1 MYANKCFVLMPFAPA
16 FNNVYRLLKSLV
28 EGYAHCECIRAD
40 EIARS
45 NRITDDVYD
54 QIQMAR
60 FLIADITGQNPNVYY
75 ELGVSHALDKE
86 VIVLVQAGSMVSFD
100 IRGIRYLEYSNDDL
114 DELSKKLREY
124 IRSSLQTVPEH
135 WRTESTGDGPDIRIS
150 RVNWPR
156 HATLNQPIQ
165 ITVVAQNFGQIAD
178 TGYFS
183 LSFPSGTTGV
193 KILKSSLSNSRVG
206 EIGQSWKSTQ
216 VILDYPIAEA
226 FMWKSQEGWKPK
238 AAHSLTVEVVPV
250 RHGLLQFYVSSSTFL
265 ADGQHRPDPPRGP
278 LLDQRE
284 EPVYCGVIEV
294 T

>member
-1 MYANKCFVLMPFAPA
+1 MPFAPA
-16 FNNVYRLLKSLV
+16 FKNVYVLLKSLV

-86 VIVLVQAGSMVSFD
+86 VIVLVQAGSPVSFD
-100 IRGIRYLEYSNDDL
+100 IRGVRYLEYSKDDL
-114 DELSKKLREY
+114 DELGKKLREY
-124 IRSSLQTVPEH
+124 IRSSLETVPEH
-135 WRTESTGDGPDIRIS
+135 WRTESVGDSPDIRIS
-150 RVNWPR
+150 RVSWPKQ
-156 HATLNQPIQ
+156 AALNQPIQ
-165 ITVVAQNFGQIAD
+165 ITVVARNFGQMAD

-193 KILKSSLSNSRVG
+193 KITKSSLPSSRVG
-206 EIGQSWKSTQ
+206 QIGQSWKSTQ

-226 FMWKSQEGWKPK
+226 FMWKSQQGWKPK
-238 AAHSLTVEVVPV
+238 GAHSLTVEVVPV

-265 ADGQHRPDPPRGP
+265 GDGRHRLDPPGGP